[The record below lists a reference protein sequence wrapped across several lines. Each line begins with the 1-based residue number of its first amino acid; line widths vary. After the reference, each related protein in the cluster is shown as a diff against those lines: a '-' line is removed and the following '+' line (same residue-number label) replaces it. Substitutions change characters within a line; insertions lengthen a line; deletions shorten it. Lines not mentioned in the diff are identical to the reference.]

1 MLLPAVKALA
11 ANAVLLLAMVAIY
24 DMVTAKLRPAS
35 GLRRDAVLGL
45 LLGGIGIALMLLPYH
60 EAPGIHFDAR
70 AVLLGVAGLYAGVVP
85 TVIAMLM
92 TAARRIALGGEGLPM
107 GLASI
112 VTSGA
117 IGIVW
122 HHRRRDQLAD
132 LRWPELLALGV
143 AVNVGTLLGT
153 ALLPADHRAAAR
165 DAMMTPVLLVLPLAT
180 MLLGLLMRDRVR
192 RDREFADLAET
203 KTRLA
208 LAIAAGRQGTFDLDP
223 ATGLAVLSREY
234 VTMLGHDPADFDASA
249 AAWLDRMHPDDRLR
263 IEADFQ
269 DVLAGRRLEFQL
281 EFRQRTARGDF
292 IWIHSLG
299 RGIDL
304 GLDGRPRRILGTHTD
319 ITERKTAELS
329 ARLEMVALD
338 AAADAVVI
346 TDRNGVIQ
354 WCNPAFLTLSGYT
367 REEALGSSPRVLLRS
382 GAQDPAFYE
391 EMWGTLL
398 RGEVWRGELV
408 NRRKD
413 QSRYVEQQTITPV
426 SDPNGVVTHFIAIKR
441 DVTAQRR
448 FEAQFHQSQKM
459 ESVGRLAGSVAHD
472 FNNLLTVINSSIDLA
487 QAALPPDHEARPDL
501 KEAERAGARA
511 VLLTRQLLGFSR
523 QQPAKVA
530 RVDLAEV
537 VRGLL
542 PMLERLI
549 GENIEIETR
558 FAENLPPVL
567 IDRGQMEQ
575 VVMNLAINGRDAM
588 PDGGTLTIAMA
599 NTRLPSEDGGSWV
612 ELTVRDTGMGMD
624 AEAQEHLFEPFF
636 TTKEAGKGTGLGL
649 ATCLGIITGAGGRIT
664 ALSTPGRGTSFTIRL
679 PGAGA
684 GDDVAAPLPAAPQ
697 PTLPAPLPLDGG
709 SATVQRI
716 LVVDDEE
723 PIRRVMRRVLER
735 SGFEVIEAVDGA
747 EALAAI
753 ATHRGSLALMITDM
767 MMPGLGGGDLVASLR
782 AGGSTMPVI
791 LTSGYSVEF
800 TRERAGVG
808 ADVTIVSKPF
818 MIDQL
823 LATVRSVLAAT
834 N

>member
-1 MLLPAVKALA
+1 MLLPIISGLFE
-11 ANAVLLLAMVAIY
+11 NAVLLLAMVAVY
-24 DMVTAKLRPAS
+24 DLVMAKLRPA
-35 GLRRDAVLGL
+35 GPWRRDIALGV
-45 LLGGIGIALMLLPYH
+45 LLGIIGIALMAVPFH
-60 EAPGIHFDAR
+60 GVPGIRFDAR
-70 AVLLGVAGLYAGVVP
+70 SVLLGITGLFTGVVP
-85 TVIAMLM
+85 TVIVMAMT
-92 TAARRIALGGEGLPM
+92 TAFRLQLDGPATGM
-107 GLASI
+107 GIASI
-112 VTSGA
+112 LTSGF
-117 IGIVW
+117 IGLLW
-122 HHRRRDQLAD
+122 HAMRRGKLAD
-132 LRWPELLALGV
+132 VKWSELLALGM
-143 AVNVGTLLGT
+143 AVHIVMLLETG
-153 ALLPADHRAAAR
+153 LLPIEDR
-165 DAMMTPVLLVLPLAT
+165 DRVRGIIMLPVLLVYPLAT
-180 MLLGLLMRDRVR
+180 VVFGLLMRDRIR

-208 LAIAAGRQGTFDLDP
+208 LALAAGRQGTFDLDP

-234 VTMLGHDPADFDASA
+234 ITMLGHDPADFDASA

-299 RGIDL
+299 QGIDV
-304 GLDGRPRRILGTHTD
+304 GSDGRPRRILGTHTD
-319 ITERKTAELS
+319 ITARKSAELT

-346 TDRNGVIQ
+346 TDRNGVIH
-354 WCNPAFLTLSGYT
+354 WCNPAFTTLTGYS
-367 REEALGSSPRVLLRS
+367 REEALGSSPRLLSRS
-382 GAQDPAFYE
+382 GAQDQAFYE
-391 EMWGTLL
+391 EMWSTLL
-398 RGEVWRGELV
+398 RGEVWRGELI

-426 SDPNGVVTHFIAIKR
+426 SDPQGVVTHFIAIKR

-501 KEAERAGARA
+501 QEAERAGARA

-523 QQPAKVA
+523 QQPAKVS

-558 FAENLPPVL
+558 FAETLPPVL

-575 VVMNLAINGRDAM
+575 VVMNLAINARDAM
-588 PDGGTLTIAMA
+588 PTGGTLTLAMA
-599 NTRLPSEDGGSWV
+599 NTRLPSEDGESWV

-636 TTKEAGKGTGLGL
+636 TTKEPGKGTGLGL

-664 ALSTPGRGTSFTIRL
+664 ASSTPGRGTSFTIRL
-679 PGAGA
+679 PGAR
-684 GDDVAAPLPAAPQ
+684 GDADTPLPATAAATPRAPSR
-697 PTLPAPLPLDGG
+697 PTGGPA
-709 SATVQRI
+709 SVQRI

-723 PIRRVMRRVLER
+723 PVRRVMRRVLER
-735 SGFEVIEAVDGA
+735 DGFEVLEAVDGDA
-747 EALAAI
+747 ALVAI
-753 ATHRGSLALMITDM
+753 AEHRDSLALVITDM
-767 MMPGLGGGDLVASLR
+767 MMPGLSGGELIASVR
-782 AGGSTMPVI
+782 AGGSAMPVI